1 MKKITTLLTIAA
13 FACFTWQGFSQE
25 TCANAVTLTPGT
37 AQAGDST
44 GQAGDFPNA
53 GGAPENPCN
62 GFYNDDEYWFEY
74 TAVADG
80 EKLQLDM
87 TDISNTWAGLFV
99 LDNCPDSTPAC
110 VGSATNT
117 GSTADL
123 SFETGAL
130 TAGTSYK
137 IVIANWGTPNNTA
150 FTLNATVIAPPACP
164 DILNITSANN
174 PDGSVNL
181 DWDDAAGAAGYNYEV
196 QPQGT
201 AQGTAGALVM
211 DTSAT
216 SDAVV
221 ATGVLTDGSDYT
233 LYVQSDCGAGALGNF
248 QSLDFT
254 FTIPP
259 ANDTCDGAID
269 LDDLTSP
276 VSGTTVGAGNN
287 YVVDCLTNVNAPDVL
302 YSITVP
308 NGYLFDFVQTVNNYD
323 SKVRIAYGGSCP
335 GDTAIVCFDD
345 PDTGAQQW
353 TNDTGAEQEVY
364 IVISAFSTGSGTFTF
379 DYLLTPP
386 APTPGGDDCASAVAV
401 TEGTYFQTQINDATA
416 GTNNGDSAWF
426 AYTASEDGTVN
437 VNSCL
442 GGADTR
448 LFILDDCAGVAIA
461 DNDDSCAFAPDGT
474 GSTFASEVAELDVTS
489 GTTYYIQWDDRW
501 SVDPFDWSI
510 TFTPAP
516 TCPEV
521 INVVV
526 TPSLND
532 AAISW
537 DEVTEAT
544 IGYVVSVFTTGADP
558 MVDTPVYTENVAT
571 GTLMTT
577 ATGLMDTTTYDA
589 YVYADC
595 DAQGISLAS
604 PVSFSTPPPPPVCG
618 GKFYDTGG
626 PDGDFMNS
634 EDYQVIISP
643 DVVGDVV
650 TASFVFVDNAGG
662 GFDMLTVDIGDGN
675 FVLVPD
681 VDLGDPAVDFTSI
694 AADGSLVFNFVS
706 SAVVPNPGWDADI
719 TCGPPPT
726 CPEPSNFAV
735 ANVTDTTADFTWD
748 DVTEAADGYTLSVF
762 DAGADPMVDTP
773 VYTEDVATGVLTATA
788 TGLSQATDYDAYI
801 NANCGV
807 GDLSTLD
814 LLNFTTGITPPPPP
828 VCGGKFYDTGGE
840 IADYQ
845 NGESYSFLITADDAA
860 NVVTLDFL
868 VVDIEAGWDFLRIYD
883 GDDATA
889 PELSDPTNGVQVPG
903 QFSGTVPGGNIF
915 VTFTSDGSVQRAG
928 WDADVIC
935 GPLPCA
941 APENV
946 VVSNESGTGADIT
959 WDLAPTAVQGYQVA
973 AYVAGDFTTPVS
985 NSPVLPAT
993 TTMYT
998 VTGLDQDTAY
1008 DVYVISLCDLGAD
1021 PQDISYSDPVPLNT
1035 ILGSEDFN
1043 TLDVSFFPNPT
1054 TGIVT
1059 LNSKEEVQTINVY
1072 SVLGQEILK
1081 STPNSTSFEINLS
1094 NVANGTYYV
1103 KATSNGATSVIK
1115 VIKE

>member
-521 INVVV
+521 TNVVV

-706 SAVVPNPGWDADI
+706 SAVVPNAGWDADI
-719 TCGPPPT
+719 TCAAPVAT
-726 CPEPSNFAV
+726 CDAPVNLAV
-735 ANVTDTTADFTWD
+735 SNVTTDSADFTWD
-748 DVTEAADGYTLSVF
+748 VVADATNGYTLTVF
-762 DAGADPMVDTP
+762 NAGDDP
-773 VYTEDVATGVLTATA
+773 ATATA
-788 TGLSQATDYDAYI
+788 VATETSATNSVTVTGLTQNTDYDAYVVS
-801 NANCGV
+801 NC
-807 GDLSTLD
+807 DTLDSELST
-814 LLNFTTGITPPPPP
+814 P
-828 VCGGKFYDTGGE
+828 
-840 IADYQ
+840 A
-845 NGESYSFLITADDAA
+845 
-860 NVVTLDFL
+860 
-868 VVDIEAGWDFLRIYD
+868 
-883 GDDATA
+883 
-889 PELSDPTNGVQVPG
+889 
-903 QFSGTVPGGNIF
+903 
-915 VTFTSDGSVQRAG
+915 VTFTTEMLVGFD
-928 WDADVIC
+928 DNN
-935 GPLPCA
+935 LL
-941 APENV
+941 NV
-946 VVSNESGTGADIT
+946 AI
-959 WDLAPTAVQGYQVA
+959 
-973 AYVAGDFTTPVS
+973 
-985 NSPVLPAT
+985 
-993 TTMYT
+993 
-998 VTGLDQDTAY
+998 
-1008 DVYVISLCDLGAD
+1008 
-1021 PQDISYSDPVPLNT
+1021 
-1035 ILGSEDFN
+1035 
-1043 TLDVSFFPNPT
+1043 FPNPT
-1054 TGIVT
+1054 NGTVT
-1059 LNSKEEVQTINVY
+1059 LTAVEAVQSVSVY
-1072 SVLGQEILK
+1072 SVLGQEVLS

-1094 NVANGTYYV
+1094 NVANGTYFV

-1115 VIKE
+1115 VIKK